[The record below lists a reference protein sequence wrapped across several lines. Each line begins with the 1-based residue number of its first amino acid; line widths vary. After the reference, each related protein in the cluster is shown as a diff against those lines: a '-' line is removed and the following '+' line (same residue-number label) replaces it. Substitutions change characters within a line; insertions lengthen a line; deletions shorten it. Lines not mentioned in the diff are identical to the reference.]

1 MKFQDLQFIPY
12 KDAHKAADTDL
23 IVCDC
28 YYPRGLNLVHLYSD
42 RVPEQYRSNT
52 STEAVF
58 KWLIDQSPSKPGNL
72 ATVVTCNHW
81 DIDGFLSLWVAL
93 HPELALQ
100 YQDVL
105 IAAAHLG
112 DFREFDSTSIL
123 GLEALKICALLNAIE
138 AEKFCLPFGD
148 LEDATIEYEIS
159 EKKFEYFL
167 PKFEEWLINL
177 DSYESLWRT
186 EWDKVLTDLAA
197 IDNGTVEIIE
207 YPEAGISFVRS
218 EIPLHY
224 YAVFSRVNGGAVIT
238 ELAKP
243 HYLEFEYRYET
254 IVGRIDKEAITRK
267 DLSSIATALTTQE
280 LTPNVRWVFDNIN
293 EGGTM
298 LRPEFASR
306 PLTREER
313 YQSMC
318 YRNEILPE
326 TSISAEQLIAM
337 LLEIFLSK
345 KEKEQTPIA
354 YAP

>member
-1 MKFQDLQFIPY
+1 MNSHSIQFLPY
-12 KDAHKAADTDL
+12 ADAHRIASDEL

-28 YYPRGLNLVHLYSD
+28 HYPRGLNLVHLYSD

-58 KWLIDQSPSKPGNL
+58 KWLIDRSPNKPGSQ

-112 DFREFDSTSIL
+112 DFREFDSTSTL
-123 GLEALKICALLNAIE
+123 GLKALTICALLNAIE

-167 PKFEEWLINL
+167 PRFEEWLINL
-177 DSYESLWRT
+177 DLYADLWRI
-186 EWDKVLTDLAA
+186 EYDKVLADLAA
-197 IDNGTVEIIE
+197 IDNGLVQIIE
-207 YPEAGISFVRS
+207 YPEAGISFVHT
-218 EIPLHY
+218 EKPLHY
-224 YAVFSRVNGGAVIT
+224 YALFSRVQGGAVIT
-238 ELAKP
+238 ELVKP

-254 IVGRIDKEAITRK
+254 IVGRLDKEPISRK
-267 DLSSIATALTTQE
+267 DLSSIATTLTEQE
-280 LTPNVRWVFDNIN
+280 QMPGVRWVFDNIN

-298 LRPEFASR
+298 LRPEFISR
-306 PLTREER
+306 VLTREER

-326 TSISAEQLIAM
+326 TSISAEQLIAL

>member
-1 MKFQDLQFIPY
+1 VKFQDLRFLPY
-12 KDAHKAADTDL
+12 KEAHKVADSDL

-58 KWLIDQSPSKPGNL
+58 KWLHDQSPSKQGNL
-72 ATVVTCNHW
+72 ATIVTCNHW
-81 DIDGFLSLWVAL
+81 DIDGFVSLWVAL
-93 HPELALQ
+93 NPELALQ
-100 YQDVL
+100 YQDIL

-112 DFREFDSTSIL
+112 DFREFDSTSTI
-123 GLEALKICALLNAIE
+123 GLTALKICTILNAIE

-167 PKFEEWLINL
+167 PKFEELLINL
-177 DSYESLWRT
+177 DSYETLWRQ
-186 EWDKVLTDLAA
+186 EYDKVLDDLAA
-197 IDNGTVEIIE
+197 IDDGTVEIIE
-207 YPEAGISFVRS
+207 YPEVGISFVRS
-218 EIPLHY
+218 EMPLHY
-224 YAVFSRVNGGAVIT
+224 YAVFSRVNGGGVIT
-238 ELAKP
+238 EIAHP

-254 IVGRIDKEAITRK
+254 IVGRLDKEPITRK
-267 DLSSIATALTTQE
+267 DLSSMATTLSAQE

-298 LRPEFASR
+298 LRPESIAR

-326 TSISAEQLIAM
+326 TSVSSDQLIQM
-337 LLEIFLSK
+337 LLEVFLSK
-345 KEKEQTPIA
+345 KGKEQTQIA